1 MLLKDIPVFQALHKR
16 MDWLSARQTVL
27 AENVANADTPGFRAR
42 DLKELSFRELMA
54 GKKPVMSTARTHSQ
68 HLQGTASSATPYA
81 DDSQDAV
88 NESTPSENAVVLEE
102 QTLKVSDTRMEY
114 DLATSLYRKNMN
126 MIRTALGRPR

>member
-27 AENVANADTPGFRAR
+27 AENVANADTPGYRAR
-42 DLKELSFRELMA
+42 DLKELSFRELMS
-54 GKKPVMSTARTHSQ
+54 GKKSMMNTARTHSG
-68 HLQGTASSATPYA
+68 HIEGRPSSSAYA
-81 DDSQDAV
+81 DDSNDAA
-88 NESTPSENAVVLEE
+88 NESTPSDNAVVLEE

-114 DLATSLYRKNMN
+114 DLATSLYRKHMS

>member
-27 AENVANADTPGFRAR
+27 AENVANADTPGYRAR
-42 DLKELSFRELMA
+42 DLKELSFRELLA
-54 GKKPVMSTARTHSQ
+54 GKKPLMNTARTHAQ
-68 HLQGTASSATPYA
+68 HLQGTSSGTAYA
-81 DDSQDAV
+81 DDGQDAV

>member
-27 AENVANADTPGFRAR
+27 AENVANADTPGYRAR

-54 GKKPVMSTARTHSQ
+54 DKRTVMTTARTHSQ
-68 HLQGTASSATPYA
+68 HLQGTGSSSTPYA